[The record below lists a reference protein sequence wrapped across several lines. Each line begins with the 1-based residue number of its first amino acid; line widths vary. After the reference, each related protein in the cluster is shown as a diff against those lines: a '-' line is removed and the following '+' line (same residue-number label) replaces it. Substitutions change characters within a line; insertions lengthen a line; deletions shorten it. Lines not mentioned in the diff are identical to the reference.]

1 MVWYKAHDNRVQLEE
16 LPYPLAT
23 FKGRKVVVG
32 RRKTSWKEI
41 RMSIVRPSINPI
53 PTYLP
58 IVLPLRQKE
67 NMKI

>member
-32 RRKTSWKEI
+32 RRKDFLEGNSNEYRQTKYQSN
-41 RMSIVRPSINPI
+41 S
-53 PTYLP
+53 YLP